1 MVACWPGHTCAQ
13 AGLHPAAAAAEAE
26 YYEFRDSCPRSGP
39 CFVAS
44 QQRFRCDLGS
54 PGSRGEVR
62 LGAEARGEVIGF
74 DGNDKKVVKQRNTV
88 QVTDRERNFGQ
99 AQGPRLTLGLRR
111 VAIREDYT
119 KYPGRGQAED
129 RLVYSDYDDTDLNP
143 NILVNYLNRKHAQ
156 AKAPTKKSS
165 LKKSVKKVEDS
176 YLNRSN
182 SNSVAQRINED
193 VYNDIEGVNTEDTI
207 ENEYRL
213 HTLKINKYTVTM
225 PTSSVTTGSLSSSP
239 TTALENTTTTIHVA
253 FLRAC
258 KRPFG
263 VPRD

>member
-26 YYEFRDSCPRSGP
+26 FYEFRDSCPRAGP

-54 PGSRGEVR
+54 PGSRGGVR

-74 DGNDKKVVKQRNTV
+74 DGNDNQVVKLLSERRNTV
-88 QVTDRERNFGQ
+88 KVTDRERNLGQ
-99 AQGPRLTLGLRR
+99 ALAPRLTLGLRR
-111 VAIREDYT
+111 VAIREDFT
-119 KYPGRGQAED
+119 KYPGRGQVED

-156 AKAPTKKSS
+156 AKAPTKKAS
-165 LKKSVKKVEDS
+165 LKKNVKKVEDT

-182 SNSVAQRINED
+182 SNSVPQRINED
-193 VYNDIEGVNTEDTI
+193 VYNDIGVNAEDTI

-213 HTLKINKYTVTM
+213 HTLKISKYTVTL
-225 PTSSVTTGSLSSSP
+225 PTSSVTTTRTSCF
-239 TTALENTTTTIHVA
+239 EFIE
-253 FLRAC
+253 
-258 KRPFG
+258 KRDIMSG
-263 VPRD
+263 KK